1 MQKCYSLRNKP
12 KSKTNSMFYKNKKT
26 TTKIETPLCAKNTN
40 NIKIEEFNNKYNIWN
55 KKDLNDNKENTVR
68 LKERKFTQGSIKKP
82 FDSDFDI
89 NNFYSKNFHKN
100 STEIGKDDYDNS
112 NKILSLKKEKMY
124 LNNNNITLL
133 QILNEN
139 NQKNKELKSYIE
151 EYTKKG
157 LISKAK
163 YLRHIEKLKNKSK
176 EINYDSSFFQKK
188 NVNYQNI
195 NEIKKENELLI
206 KKIKIKNN
214 DFQNLYDFMM
224 DIISYSQPYI
234 KQCTDVLN
242 ELYSFNNNKINEA
255 QNSYESKMSGEIIE
269 IKNEYEK
276 LKIKYK
282 ELLEKMK
289 NEDEKD
295 EPIKQKV
302 KFVVKNIS
310 DKSIKEYEIKIQKLK
325 EDNNK
330 LKNDYKLHMEKLKK
344 EINDLNNKNKNKEK
358 EFESLNKK
366 YQTIVQSLSQKL
378 ELDLELEV

>member
-1 MQKCYSLRNKP
+1 
-12 KSKTNSMFYKNKKT
+12 
-26 TTKIETPLCAKNTN
+26 
-40 NIKIEEFNNKYNIWN
+40 
-55 KKDLNDNKENTVR
+55 
-68 LKERKFTQGSIKKP
+68 
-82 FDSDFDI
+82 
-89 NNFYSKNFHKN
+89 
-100 STEIGKDDYDNS
+100 
-112 NKILSLKKEKMY
+112 
-124 LNNNNITLL
+124 
-133 QILNEN
+133 
-139 NQKNKELKSYIE
+139 
-151 EYTKKG
+151 
-157 LISKAK
+157 
-163 YLRHIEKLKNKSK
+163 
-176 EINYDSSFFQKK
+176 
-188 NVNYQNI
+188 
-195 NEIKKENELLI
+195 
-206 KKIKIKNN
+206 
-214 DFQNLYDFMM
+214 MM

-255 QNSYESKMSGEIIE
+255 QNSYENKMSGEIIE